1 MEPLI
6 RAPMAS
12 FADLL
17 LDAICMVD
25 KDGRFVFVSAACERI
40 FGYTQR
46 EMIGMVML
54 DLVAPADRQRT
65 MAAARAIMDGN
76 AHAHFENRYIR
87 KDGSLAHIMWSAR
100 WSEADQL
107 RVAVARDITVLKQ
120 ARQKQAALYAI
131 SEAAHASEDLATLF
145 RHIHQILGELLP
157 AAGLYMTLLDQQG
170 QPEEFA
176 SRADERQTAPPCDLP
191 RLLAGEVLAGGQP
204 LRPGPGTAG
213 EHGHWLAVPLTTAR
227 RTIGALLLHGGS
239 DAGSYTEQ
247 DQELLQFVAKQIAT
261 VIERKQLHAHMQ
273 FMAMHDELTG
283 LPNRR
288 LFHDRLQTAF
298 ARAQRKQERLSLLF
312 LDLDGFKR
320 VNDEHGHACGDL
332 LLQAVA
338 KRLKQCLRESD
349 TLARLGGD
357 EFVVLLENNAQGAD
371 VLLVEQKIHAA
382 LALDFALDN
391 GRCLRTAA
399 SIGSAHYPEH
409 GDSTQLL
416 LRHADQAMYVA
427 KAQVFKQ

>member
-25 KDGRFVFVSAACERI
+25 TDGRFVFVSAACERI

-65 MAAARAIMDGN
+65 LAAARAIMDGH
-76 AHAHFENRYIR
+76 AQAHFENRYIR

-157 AAGLYMTLLDQQG
+157 AAGLYMTLLDQHG
-170 QPEEFA
+170 QP
-176 SRADERQTAPPCDLP
+176 
-191 RLLAGEVLAGGQP
+191 VLVAAGGAGT
-204 LRPGPGTAG
+204 GP
-213 EHGHWLAVPLTTAR
+213 EP
-227 RTIGALLLHGGS
+227 
-239 DAGSYTEQ
+239 
-247 DQELLQFVAKQIAT
+247 
-261 VIERKQLHAHMQ
+261 
-273 FMAMHDELTG
+273 
-283 LPNRR
+283 
-288 LFHDRLQTAF
+288 
-298 ARAQRKQERLSLLF
+298 
-312 LDLDGFKR
+312 
-320 VNDEHGHACGDL
+320 
-332 LLQAVA
+332 
-338 KRLKQCLRESD
+338 
-349 TLARLGGD
+349 
-357 EFVVLLENNAQGAD
+357 
-371 VLLVEQKIHAA
+371 
-382 LALDFALDN
+382 
-391 GRCLRTAA
+391 
-399 SIGSAHYPEH
+399 
-409 GDSTQLL
+409 
-416 LRHADQAMYVA
+416 
-427 KAQVFKQ
+427 